1 MIPTELHAD
10 GLSCT
15 LRGSQLFTQA
25 ITSAQALLNGF
36 QMYFTIIDDDVV
48 QIRARLTLM
57 MFAFGVMQQKN
68 CDLR

>member
-1 MIPTELHAD
+1 MQMVLVA
-10 GLSCT
+10 L
-15 LRGSQLFTQA
+15 QLFTQA

-36 QMYFTIIDDDVV
+36 QMYFTIIDDV

-68 CDLR
+68 CDLG